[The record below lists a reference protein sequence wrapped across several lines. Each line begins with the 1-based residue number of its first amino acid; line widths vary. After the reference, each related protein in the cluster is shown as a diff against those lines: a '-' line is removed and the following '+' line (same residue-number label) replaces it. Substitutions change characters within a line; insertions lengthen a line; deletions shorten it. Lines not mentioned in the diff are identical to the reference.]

1 MKKTILLSTILLSGI
16 ILFSAFVN
24 NNSCA
29 KKEGIVFHEGT
40 WKQAL
45 TKAKEE
51 KKLIFLD
58 ANASWCGPCKKME
71 RRTFTDPVVAK
82 FYNTNFINVKMDMEK
97 GEGIALSQ
105 KLQLRAYPTL
115 YFINGKGEVVDQQ
128 TGYMN
133 ATDLL
138 AYGKIVKKM
147 E

>member
-16 ILFSAFVN
+16 LLLSAFAN
-24 NNSCA
+24 
-29 KKEGIVFHEGT
+29 KKSFTKNEGIKFHEGT
-40 WKQAL
+40 WQQAL

-71 RRTFTDPVVAK
+71 RRTFTDPVVAT
-82 FYNTNFINVKMDMEK
+82 FYNNNFINVKMDMEK
-97 GEGIALSQ
+97 GEGIALSK

-115 YFINGKGEVVDQQ
+115 YWINGNGEVVDQQ

-133 ATDLL
+133 AANLL
-138 AYGKIVKKM
+138 GYGKIVQKM
-147 E
+147 N